1 MIQTWFVTGTDTGVG
16 KTTVASALLQQLHG
30 NGLST
35 LGMKP
40 VATGCHYDGGL
51 WVNEDV
57 EQLVRHSSLPVLR
70 NPGEFIL
77 NEGRAVPWQMVNP
90 YAFEPAIAPHIAAA
104 QAGVEIKFSVIQSAL
119 HQLQMRAVAGVIE
132 GVGGFRVPLGQDGD
146 TADLCRALAVP
157 IILVVG
163 MRLGCI
169 NHALLTI
176 EALMTRKLILAGWV
190 ANQVDPHMK
199 AFEANLA
206 RLMTDIP
213 APCLGV
219 VHFQHNLE
227 IKTVPLTIGSLLQ

>member
-1 MIQTWFVTGTDTGVG
+1 MNRTWFVTGTDTAVG
-16 KTTVASALLQQLHG
+16 KTTIASALLHQFHG

-40 VATGCHYDGGL
+40 VATGCHYDDGL
-51 WVNEDV
+51 WINGDV

-70 NPGEFIL
+70 SPDGFIP
-77 NEGRAVPWQMVNP
+77 NKDRAVPWQMVNP

-104 QAGVEIKFSVIQSAL
+104 EAGVEIRFSVIQSAL
-119 HQLQMRAVAGVIE
+119 HRLQMHAEAVVIE
-132 GVGGFRVPLGQDGD
+132 GAGGFRVPLGPDGD
-146 TADLCRALAVP
+146 TADLCSALAVP
-157 IILVVG
+157 VILVVG

-176 EALMTRKLILAGWV
+176 EAIIARKIILAGWV
-190 ANQVDPHMK
+190 ANQIELRME

-206 RLMTDIP
+206 KLMTEIP

-219 VHFQHNLE
+219 VPFQHSLE
-227 IKTVPLTIGSLLQ
+227 PRALPLAIKFLLQ